1 MNCEEY
7 RALISCAVD
16 GELTEE
22 EQRQLDAHLTACGG
36 CRAYRDALRSLSEE
50 LQRPMEPPAGLR
62 LGVMDSVRADMRGKR
77 LRRIRRYGSLAA
89 CLVLIASLGLL
100 PRMGKAKSAEAP
112 MMLQAAPAAGTV
124 MTEAAAVNDVCT
136 EECAPA
142 EAPAAPMPMPEPE
155 EEELLY
161 ANSFSFPDPETVARD
176 FLWERDGREYG
187 ECSVETVEALGDY
200 TPTFVDY
207 TPTGTITA
215 VHFDP
220 VTVLVDETM
229 TVFGVVENVND

>member
-22 EQRQLDAHLTACGG
+22 EQRRLDAHLTACED
-36 CRAYRDALRSLSEE
+36 CRAYRDALLSLSEE
-50 LQRPMEPPAGLR
+50 LQRPMEPPAALR

-124 MTEAAAVNDVCT
+124 MTEAATADTVC
-136 EECAPA
+136 EPE
-142 EAPAAPMPMPEPE
+142 EAPVPMPEPE
-155 EEELLY
+155 AAEKNML
-161 ANSFSFPDPETVARD
+161 FSYSNAAFLPDAETVARD

-200 TPTFVDY
+200 TPTLVDY

-220 VTVLVDETM
+220 VTVLLDETM

>member
-22 EQRQLDAHLTACGG
+22 EQRRLDAHLTACGD
-36 CRAYRDALRSLSEE
+36 CRAYRDALLSLSEE
-50 LQRPMEPPAGLR
+50 LQRPMEPPAALR

-124 MTEAAAVNDVCT
+124 MTEAAAADTVCEP
-136 EECAPA
+136 EE
-142 EAPAAPMPMPEPE
+142 APMPMPELK

-187 ECSVETVEALGDY
+187 ECSVETAEALGDY

-215 VHFDP
+215 VHFDT
-220 VTVLVDETM
+220 VTVLLDETM
-229 TVFGVVENVND
+229 TVFGVVEKVDD